1 MNLRDKSEIRF
12 IIMLVVLFL
21 VAGLIAYHRDR
32 AGPAGQHST
41 GPGFVPGG
49 SVPAPPPR
57 IGR

>member
-1 MNLRDKSEIRF
+1 LNLRDRSEIRF
-12 IIMLVVLFL
+12 IIMLVALFL

-32 AGPAGQHST
+32 VGPGGTHST

-49 SVPAPPPR
+49 SVPAPR